1 MLLVVG
7 RSQRCCE
14 KIHSAKDSKES
25 SGPKMSVV
33 PRLRNPSSNCIR
45 VKVDS
50 VSPELK
56 ITQLCP
62 RTTDSSLPPL
72 TDSSC
77 LLGPRWHRD
86 VPLPSCLSFL
96 PHPIAS
102 SPLQHTHLHHPK
114 WPDVPRALWISS
126 FGMASFPSQPVKC
139 LLLVFKLYVWEV
151 TACWV
156 WRFLLGW
163 QNGNG
168 I

>member
-33 PRLRNPSSNCIR
+33 PRLRNPSSNYIR

-86 VPLPSCLSFL
+86 LPLPSCLSSFFL
-96 PHPIAS
+96 P
-102 SPLQHTHLHHPK
+102 SPPSLTGLFISFLQFAMC
-114 WPDVPRALWISS
+114 VCS
-126 FGMASFPSQPVKC
+126 
-139 LLLVFKLYVWEV
+139 V
-151 TACWV
+151 TSV
-156 WRFLLGW
+156 MSNSL
-163 QNGNG
+163 
-168 I
+168 